1 MSKLHA
7 IQRDAVRGSELIAK
21 LDRAYNLASHN
32 EHLREFA
39 ADELSNDPGGL
50 FITRDSSATEESFL
64 FRRSSQGSF
73 IKISHKLIFLF
84 SLNIN
89 LLVQVIFD
97 RLRSNIFFL
106 ATVFLNMLL

>member
-39 ADELSNDPGGL
+39 ADELSNDPGGAFYHERSFCNGRIL
-50 FITRDSSATEESFL
+50 PLSALLSRIFH
-64 FRRSSQGSF
+64 
-73 IKISHKLIFLF
+73 KVISV
-84 SLNIN
+84 IN
-89 LLVQVIFD
+89 
-97 RLRSNIFFL
+97 
-106 ATVFLNMLL
+106 